1 MFNILLKYKE
11 IITMTSMD
19 SLTYIKVNY
28 MLLIDVINK
37 ETPRSKNLTDYECIA
52 NVGCEKYSI
61 LQVGRNGEYY
71 GFSIKVLENIKPLF
85 TGNNIINAIKLLVNE
100 DYDSIIRLFDIKEE
114 FLAHGYDI
122 IYYVIFKWLNLCKIN
137 IDYTYKLT
145 FNVNTIDH
153 RLFLVRHD
161 PINVPI
167 EIINI
172 GNNVVP
178 SEWIGKKFINAKE
191 LHSEIDKLDWRRG
204 KPPVTFCCTY
214 SMTKINV
221 NNIKLTKNIDKNK
234 NYIVVELDKNHKAK
248 LIDIDSI
255 KNPNYIEYNSEN
267 NNIIISFSPDDHF
280 SENNELKKYSVGL
293 LSSTLQKCIRHG
305 SCSTDLLKDTIKKLS
320 RSKPYNLPEQQF
332 LKVSGTRQL
341 FWRLFISCIED
352 FRYYY
357 DEKYM
362 NLFDILMLAMIC
374 NKEPNYVIN
383 NKLLKKIK
391 KLGKIISKCDAPID
405 HYEWKNYK
413 NVSPKFEGNEY
424 QKVIFIAS
432 EFMPKMTD
440 DNIMINKYY
449 NLLEKYIPTKL
460 IPDLKKPICYKCING
475 FNCKYTTVDMH
486 CYPNIIL
493 KMQACLE
500 EKLTTQQ
507 ISSIIWNLNSK
518 YNNRKQKEIISDM
531 VESKYVK
538 LMMDIQKD
546 YYGEFKFNINYNDTT
561 VNYLPVIIN
570 NELSNYNKRTLFLKL
585 FGYKHRIPSSKQG
598 ERVLEVV
605 FSYYDKIQIKYV
617 NSNEYLKGDE
627 YDKMLIRV
635 IYYFEKLKI
644 RIQKPQCLSGY
655 KWVFKENDLILSFE
669 NNKPVIYD
677 YKDKYQIEWF
687 DGSSIVEKLETQK
700 YDNPSKTDV
709 ELIDN
714 LLNSKNDVF
723 KSNIFVR
730 KNQGKLIDLK
740 QFVKNNILFKNIY
753 VKLLTSYDNIIS
765 ISQVTRT
772 GDRMNDSVDYE
783 NEGKFWNILN
793 LLNFCYYGAFKL
805 SGDFK
810 YKLNI
815 DSAIYSIMMNDLK
828 FIVSDNEKI
837 NVKSIIKMNT
847 KLWFHQEET
856 INFIISNIIEGKKG
870 FGDAS
875 NVGAGKTLTALGV
888 CYELYKLYD
897 NNKVLVLLP
906 TEKLYKT
913 WSDEI
918 TKHFVNINVV
928 LQNANGSLT
937 GIIYNDKLNIIITT
951 MGRNRSHPLQF
962 KWLFLIIDECL
973 TVQNKEAIQTM
984 SSWKQSVNS
993 EYGVLLLSATFFR
1006 TRFDKLL
1013 YMLKMLKCDLPETK
1027 EYLDTILCDSIKVNL
1042 PVNKRSWTE
1051 KLFKKNLND
1060 YFYDE
1065 YNKIKNMKI
1074 TNEAKFIK
1082 LQKYIYDNVN
1092 YIDIFKEHIDIISKN
1107 NEAKLL
1113 IYAKSKYEASF
1124 ISQQMPNVGLYP
1136 NITKKHVVVSLAHGT
1151 YGLNDL
1157 IEFNQILCRPPE
1169 PDRLPQMK
1177 GRLDRPGQKENE
1189 LVINYIVINNTIENG
1204 DYLRLDLCNKFYSNH
1219 IMPLSEYYKIA
1230 IN

>member
-1 MFNILLKYKE
+1 
-11 IITMTSMD
+11 
-19 SLTYIKVNY
+19 
-28 MLLIDVINK
+28 MLLIDIINK
-37 ETPRSKNLTDYECIA
+37 ETPGTRNLIDYECIA
-52 NVGCEKYSI
+52 DLGCEKYSI
-61 LQVGRNGEYY
+61 LEVKRNGEYY
-71 GFSIKVLENIKPLF
+71 GFSIKVLENVKPLF
-85 TGNNIINAIKLLVNE
+85 TSSNIINAIKLLVNE

-114 FLAHGYDI
+114 FLEYGYNI
-122 IYYVIFKWLNLCKIN
+122 IYYIIFKWLNLCKIN
-137 IDYTYKLT
+137 INYKYKLT
-145 FNVNTIDH
+145 FNVSTIDY
-153 RLFLVRHD
+153 RLFLLRND

-172 GNNVVP
+172 GHNIVP

-191 LHSEIDKLDWRRG
+191 LHSEINNLDWRRG

-214 SMTKINV
+214 SMTKINI

-234 NYIVVELDKNHKAK
+234 KYIVVELDKNQKAK
-248 LIDIDSI
+248 LIDINLI
-255 KNPNYIEYNSEN
+255 KNPNYVEYNSEK
-267 NNIIISFSPDDHF
+267 NNILISFNPNDHF
-280 SENNELKKYSVGL
+280 SEDNELEKYSVGL

-305 SCSTDLLKDTIKKLS
+305 SCSTNLLKNTIKKLGK
-320 RSKPYNLPEQQF
+320 SKPYNLPEQQF
-332 LKVSGTRQL
+332 LKVSGARQL
-341 FWRLFISCIED
+341 FWKFFISSIED

-357 DEKYM
+357 DERYM
-362 NLFDILMLAMIC
+362 NLFDILILAMIC
-374 NKEPNYVIN
+374 NKEANYVIN

-391 KLGKIISKCDAPID
+391 KLGTIISKCDAPFD
-405 HYEWKNYK
+405 YYEWKNYK

-432 EFMPKMTD
+432 EFMPKPTS

-460 IPDLKKPICYKCING
+460 IQGLKKPICYKCING
-475 FNCKYTTVDMH
+475 FTCKYTAVDMY

-507 ISSIIWNLNSK
+507 ISSIIWELNSK
-518 YNNRKQKEIISDM
+518 YNNRKQKEIIEDM

-538 LMMDIQKD
+538 LMMNIQKD
-546 YYGEFKFNINYNDTT
+546 YYGEFKFYIDYNDTKI
-561 VNYLPVIIN
+561 NYSPVTLN
-570 NELSNYNKRTLFLKL
+570 NNLSNYNKRILFLKL

-598 ERVLEVV
+598 EKVLEVI
-605 FSYYDKIQIKYV
+605 FSYYNKIQIKYV
-617 NSNEYLKGDE
+617 NSEEYLKGDE

-635 IYYFEKLKI
+635 INYFEKSKI

-655 KWVFKENDLILSFE
+655 KWIFKENELILSFE

-677 YKDKYQIEWF
+677 YKDRYQIDWF
-687 DGSSIVEKLETQK
+687 DGSQIVEKLEIPN
-700 YDNPSKTDV
+700 YDNPSKTDM
-709 ELIDN
+709 ELINN
-714 LLNSKNDVF
+714 LLNSKNDIF
-723 KSNIFVR
+723 ESNIFVR
-730 KNQGKLIDLK
+730 KHQGKLIDLK
-740 QFVKNNILFKNIY
+740 QFVKNNTLFKNIY
-753 VKLLTSYDNIIS
+753 VKLLTSYDNIVY

-772 GDRMNDSVDYE
+772 GERMDDSVDYK

-793 LLNFCYYGAFKL
+793 LLKYCYNDAFKL
-805 SGDFK
+805 YSDFK

-815 DSAIYSIMMNDLK
+815 NSVVYSIMMNDLK
-828 FIVSDNEKI
+828 FIISDNEKI
-837 NVKSIIKMNT
+837 NVKSIIKINT
-847 KLWFHQEET
+847 KLWYHQEET
-856 INFIISNIIEGKKG
+856 VKFIISNIIDGKKG

-875 NVGAGKTLTALGV
+875 NIGSGKTLTALSV
-888 CYELYKLYD
+888 CCELYKSYT

-913 WSDEI
+913 WLDEI
-918 TKHFVNINVV
+918 TKHFVNVNYV
-928 LQNANGSLT
+928 LQNANGTLS
-937 GIIYNDKLNIIITT
+937 GIIYDNKLNIIITT

-984 SSWKQSVNS
+984 ASWKQSVNS

-1051 KLFKKNLND
+1051 QLFKKSLD
-1060 YFYDE
+1060 EYFYDE
-1065 YNKIKNMKI
+1065 YNKIKKMEI

-1092 YIDIFKEHIDIISKN
+1092 YINIFKEYIEIISKDSKAKLLVYAKSN
-1107 NEAKLL
+1107 SEAKL
-1113 IYAKSKYEASF
+1113 
-1124 ISQQMPNVGLYP
+1124 ISQQIPNIGLYP
-1136 NITKKHVVVSLAHGT
+1136 NITKTHVVVSLAHGT

-1177 GRLDRPGQKENE
+1177 GRLDRPGQKEFD
-1189 LVINYIVINNTIENG
+1189 LVINYIIIDKTIENG
-1204 DYLRLDLCNKFYSNH
+1204 DYLRLDLCNKFYSNY
-1219 IMPLSEYYKIA
+1219 IMPLSEYYKISV
-1230 IN
+1230 N

>member
-1 MFNILLKYKE
+1 
-11 IITMTSMD
+11 MD

-28 MLLIDVINK
+28 ILLIDIINK
-37 ETPRSKNLTDYECIA
+37 EIPETNYECIA
-52 NVGCEKYSI
+52 DLGCEKNSI
-61 LQVGRNGEYY
+61 LQVKRNGEYY
-71 GFSIKVLENIKPLF
+71 GFSIKVLENVKPLF
-85 TGNNIINAIKLLVNE
+85 TSNNIINAIKLLVNE
-100 DYDSIIRLFDIKEE
+100 DYNLIIKLFDIKEE
-114 FLAHGYDI
+114 FLVYGYDI
-122 IYYVIFKWLNLCKIN
+122 IYYIIFKWLNLYKIN
-137 IDYTYKLT
+137 IDYKYKLI
-145 FNVNTIDH
+145 FNVSTIDY
-153 RLFLVRHD
+153 RLFLLKHD
-161 PINVPI
+161 PINIPI

-172 GNNVVP
+172 GNNIVP
-178 SEWIGKKFINAKE
+178 SDWIGRTFNNAKE
-191 LHSEIDKLDWRRG
+191 LHSEIDNLDWRRG

-214 SMTKINV
+214 LMTKINV

-234 NYIVVELDKNHKAK
+234 NYIVVELDKNQKAK
-248 LIDIDSI
+248 IIDINSI
-255 KNPNYIEYNSEN
+255 EKLNYIEYNSEN
-267 NNIIISFSPDDHF
+267 NNIIISFNPDDHF
-280 SENNELKKYSVGL
+280 SKDYELEKYSVGL

-305 SCSTDLLKDTIKKLS
+305 SCSTNLLKDTIEKLS
-320 RSKPYNLPEQQF
+320 KSKPYNLPEQQF

-357 DEKYM
+357 DERYI
-362 NLFDILMLAMIC
+362 NLFDILILAMIC
-374 NKEPNYVIN
+374 NKEANYIIN

-391 KLGKIISKCDAPID
+391 KLGKIISKCDSPD
-405 HYEWKNYK
+405 DYYEWKDYK
-413 NVSPKFEGNEY
+413 NISPKFEGNEY
-424 QKVIFIAS
+424 QKIIFIAS
-432 EFMPKMTD
+432 EFMPKMTS

-460 IPDLKKPICYKCING
+460 IQGLKKPICYKCING
-475 FNCKYTTVDMH
+475 FTCKYTAVDMH

-493 KMQACLE
+493 KMQACLD

-507 ISSIIWNLNSK
+507 ISSIIWELNSK

-538 LMMDIQKD
+538 ILMDIQKD
-546 YYGEFKFNINYNDTT
+546 YYGEFKFNIDYNYDIF
-561 VNYLPVIIN
+561 NYTPYTIN
-570 NELSNYNKRTLFLKL
+570 NELSNYNKRILFLKL
-585 FGYKHRIPSSKQG
+585 FGHKHRIPSSKKN
-598 ERVLEVV
+598 ERVLEVI
-605 FSYYDKIQIKYV
+605 FSYYNKIQIKYV
-617 NSNEYLKGDE
+617 NSDEYLKGNE
-627 YDKMLIRV
+627 YNKMLIRV
-635 IYYFEKLKI
+635 INYFEKSKI

-655 KWVFKENDLILSFE
+655 KWIFKENYLILSFE

-677 YKDKYQIEWF
+677 YKERYEIEWF
-687 DGSSIVEKLETQK
+687 DASTIVEKLEIPK
-700 YDNPSKTDV
+700 YDFPCKTDV
-709 ELIDN
+709 DLINN

-730 KNQGKLIDLK
+730 KHQGKLIDLK

-753 VKLLTSYDNIIS
+753 VKLLTSYDNIVY
-765 ISQVTRT
+765 ISQITRT
-772 GDRMNDSVDYE
+772 GDRIIDSIDYA

-793 LLNFCYYGAFKL
+793 LLKFCYNGVFRL

-810 YKLNI
+810 YIINI
-815 DSAIYSIMMNDLK
+815 NSVVYSIMMNDLK
-828 FIVSDNEKI
+828 FIISDNEKI
-837 NVKSIIKMNT
+837 NVKSIITMNT

-856 INFIISNIIEGKKG
+856 VNFIISNIIEGKKG

-875 NVGAGKTLTALGV
+875 NVGAGKTLTALYV
-888 CYELYKLYD
+888 CYELYNLYN

-918 TKHFVNINVV
+918 SKHFVNINCV
-928 LQNANGSLT
+928 LQNANGTLN
-937 GIIYNDKLNIIITT
+937 GIICDNKLNIIITT

-973 TVQNKEAIQTM
+973 TVQNKEALQTL

-1027 EYLDTILCDSIKVNL
+1027 EYLDTILCDSIKVNI
-1042 PVNKRSWTE
+1042 PMNKRSWTE
-1051 KLFKKNLND
+1051 KLFKKNLDD

-1065 YNKIKNMKI
+1065 YNKIKHIEI

-1082 LQKYIYDNVN
+1082 LQKYIYSNVN
-1092 YIDIFKEHIDIISKN
+1092 YINIFKEYINIIEKDTKV
-1107 NEAKLL
+1107 KLL
-1113 IYAKSKYEASF
+1113 IYAKSKYEAQI
-1124 ISQQMPNVGLYP
+1124 ISQQINNVGLYP
-1136 NITKKHVVVSLAHGT
+1136 DISKTHVVVSLAHGT

-1169 PDRLPQMK
+1169 PDRLPQIK
-1177 GRLDRPGQKENE
+1177 GRLDRPGQKENK
-1189 LVINYIVINNTIENG
+1189 LVINYIIIDKTIENG
-1204 DYLRLDLCNKFYSNH
+1204 DYLRLELCNKFYSNH

-1230 IN
+1230 VL